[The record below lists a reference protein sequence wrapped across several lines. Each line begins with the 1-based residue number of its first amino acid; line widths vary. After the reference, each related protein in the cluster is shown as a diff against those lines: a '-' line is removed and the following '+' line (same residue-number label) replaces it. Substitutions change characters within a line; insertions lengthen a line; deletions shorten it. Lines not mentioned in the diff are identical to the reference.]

1 MKKNISNN
9 DDIVVSVKD
18 LSKSFKLPHNKQNS
32 IKSALINL
40 VKGGDRSFETQKVLK
55 DISFDIKKGDFFG
68 IVGRNGSGKSTLL
81 KLLSGIY
88 NPDKGSIKIEG
99 SVVPFIELGVGFNP
113 ELTGKENVFLN
124 GALLGFSHGDMV
136 KMYDDIVE
144 FAELGRFMDQ
154 KLKNYSSGMQVRLA
168 FSIAIKAQGDI
179 LILDEVL
186 AVGDEAFQRKCSDFF
201 ESIKKD
207 KSKTVILVTHSMDSV
222 RQYCNKAMMIRD
234 GEVVAIGSPEDVA
247 NEYSLENLQTVSNQS
262 DKDDKKSVGAE
273 RKDFGIE
280 NPRIKLLSKSI
291 LDQTGEIEV
300 EFSYEVTRDIR
311 TFVDISIIDI
321 DNNVPMEFDIQTKNF
336 HKGPGRKIS
345 ILKTKL
351 PKYINNCTLKIW
363 GAVHDTKHENGI
375 AFTTAENSPEM
386 IIRRS
391 DDTSSS
397 AILNIT
403 GEWKK

>member
-32 IKSALINL
+32 IKSALINI

-55 DISFDIKKGDFFG
+55 NISFDIKKGDFFG

-321 DNNVPMEFDIQTKNF
+321 DNNVPMEYDIQTKNF
-336 HKGPGRKIS
+336 HKGQGRKIS

-363 GAVHDTKHENGI
+363 GAVHDAKHENGI

>member
-1 MKKNISNN
+1 PSGNN
-9 DDIVVSVKD
+9 
-18 LSKSFKLPHNKQNS
+18 
-32 IKSALINL
+32 
-40 VKGGDRSFETQKVLK
+40 
-55 DISFDIKKGDFFG
+55 
-68 IVGRNGSGKSTLL
+68 
-81 KLLSGIY
+81 
-88 NPDKGSIKIEG
+88 
-99 SVVPFIELGVGFNP
+99 
-113 ELTGKENVFLN
+113 
-124 GALLGFSHGDMV
+124 
-136 KMYDDIVE
+136 
-144 FAELGRFMDQ
+144 
-154 KLKNYSSGMQVRLA
+154 
-168 FSIAIKAQGDI
+168 
-179 LILDEVL
+179 
-186 AVGDEAFQRKCSDFF
+186 
-201 ESIKKD
+201 
-207 KSKTVILVTHSMDSV
+207 SV
-222 RQYCNKAMMIRD
+222 RVPD

-321 DNNVPMEFDIQTKNF
+321 DNNVPMEYDIQTKNF
-336 HKGPGRKIS
+336 HKGQGRKIS

-363 GAVHDTKHENGI
+363 GAVHDAKHENGI

>member
-300 EFSYEVTRDIR
+300 EFSYKVTRDIR

-321 DNNVPMEFDIQTKNF
+321 DNNVPMEYDIQTKNF